1 MSNKV
6 LLQKSKLS
14 ELSLQQIAEDVSSKV
29 SVDSY
34 KILKNQNMIIFDGDD
49 QNELYIEI
57 QALDHGKVTK
67 DHSNFEFHA
76 QRSTIAPGTTNR
88 YWHLDAITR
97 LDYTHNAP
105 SGNGTFSTINNGE
118 DIDIYIIDSG
128 VQGASRPTGTN
139 AALHPELFDPQY
151 VTDLNGAT
159 EQGFYRVYELP
170 TSLYNPGTTLG
181 NDPQSTGN
189 IGSDGHGTHAAI
201 MAAGRYAGVANK
213 SKIYSVR
220 VSNDAGAIF
229 LSKMVEAYEA
239 IYRHNDPDDSAYKG
253 NTLDGNT
260 RPRPSVVNVSI
271 GATAPNPKA
280 PYIDRNEN
288 YTGNAVALTASASSS
303 TDYTING
310 TDAATTHT
318 NALDP
323 EIIINAG
330 DTLTITTSAGSSH
343 PMSIC
348 VEGTTQYSES
358 ARVAA
363 GVTGQGQTNGDIV
376 IDTTALLAGERTGS
390 FVYICQS
397 HQNMRGTITV
407 NDGNSPSAS
416 NVNEILDDGEFIL
429 STQKGVAVTRS
440 AGNGMKFID
449 PDTDPDNA
457 VDYGPQNTK
466 ITYGS
471 RNAGKASLLDAEI
484 SVTPEHNRNEINNA
498 DKFVVGATKIDS
510 NNKQSFA
517 DFTNYGDAVTCY
529 APGQGILCP
538 RYDWNSGDDYTA
550 THLSINGTSFSAPL
564 VAGMLAVW
572 KQVHDGP
579 MWSTSLHNASLA
591 TERKYRFTDY
601 TSSSVITQ
609 GAVGNFQN
617 PTNASSGSAVTRYG
631 STSSGS
637 TWYRF
642 STTSASNAVVMQLTD
657 AEYTALSP
665 AQNDVFEFEFPRI
678 QENNTTGA
686 SGLATEYIRDAMHLG
701 ERRDYNVTVAPGG
714 GGNVY
719 ELARVQNGVAGTATA
734 QPALQLDDGVVYR
747 FDQSDSSNNTHP
759 IAISNTGDGTHG
771 GGDNFQ
777 TYVSQLAGQSP
788 QSYKKNLR
796 FFKDE
801 GTGPV
806 EIDQAAYNGLV
817 GQGPAIKAWIE
828 WVNPQNNTHPKVD
841 SSAYAGTFHYY
852 CVNHPGMGASLA
864 SSGVIPSTASIGG
877 IDMREFSKKW
887 RKVQSVDA
895 ANKTIT
901 FHADSNATGTEVG
914 GGGAF
919 AQADE
924 ITDQGAWPRYP
935 MRFTKITGTWFAND
949 AVWNWIENYSTVLYP
964 TTKYDGGTFS
974 AGEFY
979 AQLES
984 EEGVADGKLVEY
996 FPIPKGRLVREGVA
1010 GGSEQATQALQVGA
1024 RWGTGTTSEPR
1035 LYTPLPAGQSSV
1047 TYDGGQGV
1055 YFPFV
1060 DLTAT
1065 WSDADGTTIGTFAH
1079 NEVASRTVSLSTV
1092 STFAG
1097 DVIPAADREQNYELV
1112 SGGSNSAF
1120 TQNNN
1125 LYTITG
1131 SGLVFNSSTGVLSG
1145 TATGTNS
1152 AVNYQFTLKETT
1164 SQATVTYN
1172 FTVNSAPVASTISI
1186 TTQPPA
1192 TFTGDASFPVD
1203 QGLLNIA
1210 VVASDSLSSTITY
1223 QWQVAADLDAVNAN
1237 TWADVTDNDGFT
1249 GSTTTSLNIPDKAEH
1264 DGKYYRCKLDSS
1276 TAPSSVYT
1284 DNSLAV
1290 IDPVITCRVLWNAT
1304 TTVYA
1309 TGSLALVE
1317 IEASVSDGS
1326 TPTLTLAYD
1335 TSQFTATGLETNIPN
1350 TTYDLI
1356 PAGYNSAAGNP
1367 MYFARLGENAY
1378 NTGSVAQ
1385 NLTYKSDDSV
1395 VLKVTATS
1403 GSTTQD
1409 AVALF
1414 SQQVVPCLALID
1426 ENDGQTQADLDTDWT
1441 NFRNAWPDRP
1451 FHLLHVKNGAG
1462 TGWGTLTTPT
1472 GAVQG
1477 TDYYYYQIERDPA
1490 TPLTSYSGSYDWFT
1504 LTGLNTL
1511 PSGAT
1516 VALFID
1522 DSGSMNVADV
1532 QDQLDEFE
1540 ADCTAANIT
1549 IIRLYNTSEQY
1560 VEPFITT
1567 LTITEPNPYQ
1577 GPFTVEKAYNLTT
1590 DLPTT
1595 QDIPKQTNTAL
1606 SPSWG
1611 IANNTG
1617 INAATVVWYYKNAGD
1632 SLFYK
1637 LLAANTASTPWYVS
1651 GHGTATL
1658 TVNFPDDTYDGMS
1671 FYAIGYNDFLGTS
1684 GGDDA
1689 NGIAQYSGVNTGV
1702 LATNV
1707 SPFTVS
1713 DVTNPPGVT
1722 DPEATISKTSA
1733 TLNASEYLITVSSDN
1748 LPDPAQYGVFP
1759 NDNNDN
1765 SVEDKTFVHTFHYR
1779 GGTNTSALS
1788 PVTDDALAI
1797 TTNGT
1802 PIYGAKISG
1811 DLPNDTGSAAGLAPT
1826 GFNWNAGA
1834 YVLDTTLGTTLVA
1847 GSGNLYGA
1855 DLAGGYAD
1863 SNNTYVYRTG
1873 KFALSGSG
1881 PYSAE
1886 MWDGIGR
1893 SNEYYRTGNYAGDYL
1908 RHSDG
1913 HSKIIGIAFDGHPI
1927 YGTWG
1932 YGSALDNTSAVA
1944 RMTSSYTAYA
1954 QEQPGRSYT
1963 YAQYPAGA
1971 FVEDYQFVSQSGTLD
1986 RSNGRYC
1993 VTPEYPNGTYAYFV
2007 STDTNGANTY
2017 PYIIGPLMRQGFN
2030 VVGGTAPTDPGGTN
2044 LQGPG
2049 NGAFDI
2055 KKVFTN
2061 GITIQ
2066 AIAGEST
2073 RQVYAVESVDATEP
2087 VTYQWQ
2093 RSSDNSTWTNIGA
2106 SDNGYANYTTNTL
2119 TINDS
2124 DKDIDDKYIRLQV
2137 TDSLSVIGNSAPM
2150 ALEYVGSTLAITTQ
2164 PANVSTFAG
2173 LSASF
2178 SIAVTATD
2186 SSTPSYGWQYSAD
2199 GGSTWANVSTLG
2211 DWSAV
2216 NDTQAS
2222 LTLPGSTI
2230 TTTKN
2235 NYQIRCVVDSPSAE
2249 NGPLNSNAATLTVGN
2264 TTVTPT
2270 GVVHT
2275 NNANNPIKSYNEG
2288 ETISVEASITP
2299 SQDVPVTYTWKR
2311 STDNVTYTTVAS
2323 GSVSQSSPTTTF
2335 TETAS
2340 QATLGGATIYYK
2352 LEYDIPGVV
2361 TGASAPQIATT
2372 NIYKALTIDTQPTDT
2387 TAYVTQPAS
2396 FTVAATA
2403 TSGTETYQ
2411 WQSYDGSSWSD
2422 ISGATTNTLTISS
2435 PTLADNA
2442 NTYRVQITLSGQDP
2456 VSSDPSRAGDVVTSG
2471 TATLTVE
2478 AQPSIGITVQPAN
2491 LSKFQPDVA
2500 VFAVEAAASD
2510 GSAITYQ
2517 WQESTDTGTTWSDI
2531 SGATSNSVSTG
2542 ATTTAAFN
2550 GRQYRVIITHPYG
2563 SNSPLTSNVATLTV
2577 QTPVINIAT
2586 QPQSF
2591 NVTAGIPVT
2600 FAVTATVTSG
2610 KTINYQWQYS
2620 TDGGLNYSSI
2630 FDENNPSLTTIGG
2643 TNNNGWYYR
2652 CVLTSE
2658 GAADVNSD
2666 AGILSLAYLANPTI
2680 TSSRFIDTV
2689 TNLTFTRSPI
2699 IYASSFQS
2707 YIGNGHQSSF
2717 WTITRTSDSTVVYQT
2732 VDTLP
2737 DGDTVQKVELQTP
2750 ELDWGTEYTVQVKYR
2765 DSAGF
2770 ETAIS
2775 PAVTFTTPVVNQPT
2789 FQPIPTSLRPTII
2802 LNSIE
2807 FNSALY
2813 NHSSTSWQIASSGTF
2828 ASNAIVYESL
2838 DDVSNKITITV
2849 PESVTL
2855 DSSRNYY
2862 VRAKIN
2868 LTAI

>member
-14 ELSLQQIAEDVSSKV
+14 ELSLTQIAEDVSSKV

-34 KILKNQNMIIFDGDD
+34 KILKNQNLIVFDGDD
-49 QNELYIEI
+49 QDRLYAEI
-57 QALDHGKVTK
+57 KDLEHGKVTK

-76 QRSTIAPGTTNR
+76 QRSTIAPGTSNR

-159 EQGFYRVYELP
+159 EQAFYRVYELP
-170 TSLYNPGTTLG
+170 TSVYNPGTTAG

-189 IGSDGHGTHAAI
+189 IANDGHGTYCAI

-213 SKIYSVR
+213 AKVYSLR
-220 VSNDAGAIF
+220 VSDDSGVIY
-229 LSKMVEAYEA
+229 LSKMIEAYEA
-239 IYRHNDPDDSAYKG
+239 IYRHNDPDDSEYKG
-253 NTLDGNT
+253 NTLEGNT

-303 TDYTING
+303 NDYTING

-323 EIIINAG
+323 TITVNAG
-330 DTLTITTSAGSSH
+330 DTLTITTSAGASH

-348 VEGTTQYSES
+348 VEGTTTYSEG
-358 ARVAA
+358 ARVEV
-363 GVTGQGQTNGDIV
+363 GVTGQGETNGDIV

-397 HQNMRGTITV
+397 HDAMRGTITI
-407 NDGNSPSAS
+407 NDANSPTSS

-440 AGNGMKFID
+440 AGNGMQFID
-449 PDTDPDNA
+449 PDIDPNNP

-471 RNAGKASLLDAEI
+471 RNAGKPSLLDPEI
-484 SVTPEHNRNEINNA
+484 SIAPEYNRNEVNNA
-498 DKFVVGATKIDS
+498 TKFVVGATKIDS

-517 DFTNYGDAVTCY
+517 DFTNYGEAVTCY

-550 THLSINGTSFSAPL
+550 SHITINGTSFSAPL

-572 KQVHDGP
+572 KQIHDGP
-579 MWSTSLHNASLA
+579 VWSTGLHNASIA
-591 TERKYRFTDY
+591 TERKYKFADY
-601 TSSSVITQ
+601 TNPSVITQ

-617 PTNASSGSAVTRYG
+617 PTRASSGSAVTRYG

-637 TWYRF
+637 SWYRF
-642 STTSASNAVVMQLTD
+642 STTSASNAVVLQLTD

-686 SGLATEYIRDAMHLG
+686 NGLATEYLRDAMHLG

-719 ELARVQNGVAGTATA
+719 ELARVQNGIAGTATA
-734 QPALQLDDGVVYR
+734 QPVLQLDDGVVYR
-747 FDQSDSSNNTHP
+747 FDQSDSSNATHP
-759 IAISNTGDGTHG
+759 IAISNTGDGTHSG
-771 GGDNFQ
+771 GVNFQ
-777 TYVSQLAGQSP
+777 TYVSNLAGQLS

-806 EIDQAAYNGLV
+806 EIDQDAYNGLV
-817 GQGPAIKAWIE
+817 GQGPAIKTWIE
-828 WVNPQNNTHPKVD
+828 WINPQNNTHPKVD
-841 SSAYAGTFHYY
+841 SSIYASVFHYY
-852 CVNHPGMGASLA
+852 CVNHPNMGSSLN
-864 SSGVIPSTASIGG
+864 SSGTVPSTVSIGG
-877 IDMREFSKKW
+877 IDLREFGKKW

-895 ANKTIT
+895 VNKTIT

-935 MRFTKITGTWFAND
+935 LRFTKITGTWFAND
-949 AVWNWIENYSTVLYP
+949 AVWNWTENHSSVVYP
-964 TTKYDGGTFS
+964 FTKYAGGSFS

-984 EEGVADGKLVEY
+984 EEGNADGQLVEY
-996 FPIPKGRLVREGVA
+996 FPIPKGRLVREGIA
-1010 GGSEQATQALQVGA
+1010 GGNEQATQALQVGA
-1024 RWGTGTTSEPR
+1024 RWGTGTIAEPR
-1035 LYTPLPAGQSSV
+1035 VYTPLPAGQSSV

-1055 YFPFV
+1055 YFPFI

-1065 WSDADGTTIGTFAH
+1065 WSDADGSTIATFAH

-1097 DVIPAADREQNYELV
+1097 DLIAAEDREQNYELV

-1131 SGLVFNSSTGVLSG
+1131 SGLTFNSSTGELFG
-1145 TATGTNS
+1145 TATGGAQAT
-1152 AVNYQFTLKETT
+1152 NYQFTLRETT

-1172 FTVNSAPVASTISI
+1172 FTVNGAPVSSTITVTS
-1186 TTQPPA
+1186 QPPA
-1192 TFTGDASFPVD
+1192 TFIGDASFPVD
-1203 QGLLNIA
+1203 QGTIQISIA
-1210 VVASDSLSSTITY
+1210 ATDSLSSTITY
-1223 QWQVAADLDAVNAN
+1223 QWQVAADLAAANAG
-1237 TWADVTDNDGFT
+1237 TFVDVTDNDGFS
-1249 GSTTTSLNIPDKAEH
+1249 GSTNPTLTIPDKSEH

-1276 TAPSSVYT
+1276 TAPASVYT
-1284 DNSLAV
+1284 DTSLAA
-1290 IDPVITCRVLWNAT
+1290 IAPVITCRVLWNAI

-1317 IEASVSDGS
+1317 IDSNVSDGS

-1335 TSQFTATGLETNIPN
+1335 TSQFTPTSLETDIPD

-1356 PAGYNSAAGNP
+1356 SAGYNSAAGNP
-1367 MYFARLGENAY
+1367 IYFARLGENAF
-1378 NTGSVAQ
+1378 NTSSAGQTPIVG
-1385 NLTYKSDDSV
+1385 TYKSDDGV
-1395 VLKVTATS
+1395 FLKVTATS

-1414 SQQVVPCLALID
+1414 SQQIVPCLALID
-1426 ENDGQTQADLDTDWT
+1426 ENDGQTQGSLDADWT
-1441 NFRNAWPDRP
+1441 SFRSSWPDRP
-1451 FHLLHVKNGAG
+1451 FHLLHVKNSAG
-1462 TGWGTLTTPT
+1462 TGWGNLSTPT

-1477 TDYYYYQIERDPA
+1477 TDYFYYQIERDPSTA
-1490 TPLTSYSGSYDWFT
+1490 LTSYSGVYDWFT
-1504 LTGLNTL
+1504 LTGMNTL
-1511 PSGAT
+1511 SSGAT
-1516 VALFID
+1516 LALFID

-1540 ADCTAANIT
+1540 ADCTAAGIN
-1549 IIRLYNTSEQY
+1549 IIRLYNGSEQY
-1560 VEPFITT
+1560 VAPFITE

-1577 GPFTVEKAYNLTT
+1577 GPFTVEKAYTLTS
-1590 DLPTT
+1590 DLPNT

-1617 INAATVVWYYKNAGD
+1617 ISAATVVWYYKNAGD
-1632 SLFYK
+1632 PSFTK
-1637 LLAANTASTPWYVS
+1637 LLSANTTSLPWYVS

-1671 FYAIGYNDFLGTS
+1671 FYAVGYNDFLGTS
-1684 GGDDA
+1684 GGDDT
-1689 NGIAQYSGVNTGV
+1689 NDIAKYSGVNTGV

-1759 NDNNDN
+1759 NDNNTN
-1765 SVEDKTFVHTFHYR
+1765 SVEDKTFIHTFHYR
-1779 GGTNTSALS
+1779 GGTNTSALT

-1811 DLPNDTGSAAGLAPT
+1811 NLTGDTGSAAGLAPA
-1826 GFNWNAGA
+1826 GFSWNAGL
-1834 YVLDTTLGTTLVA
+1834 YTLDTSLG
-1847 GSGNLYGA
+1847 GNIYGA

-1863 SNNTYVYRTG
+1863 SSNTYVYRTG

-1893 SNEYYRTGNYAGDYL
+1893 SNNYYRTGNFSGDYL

-1932 YGSALDNTSAVA
+1932 YSSALDNTSAIT

-1954 QEQPGRSYT
+1954 QEQPGRTYT
-1963 YAQYPAGA
+1963 YAQYPAGT
-1971 FVEDYQFVSQSGTLD
+1971 FVEDYQFVSSSGTLD

-2017 PYIIGPLMRQGFN
+2017 PYVIGPLMRQGYN

-2055 KKVFTN
+2055 KRVFTT
-2061 GITIQ
+2061 GVTIQ
-2066 AIAGEST
+2066 AIAGTST
-2073 RQVYAVESVDATEP
+2073 RQVYAIESVDATEP

-2093 RSSDNSTWTNIGA
+2093 RSSDNSTWTNIGPG
-2106 SDNGYANYTTNTL
+2106 DTGYSNYTTNTL

-2124 DKDIDDKYIRLQV
+2124 DKSIDDLYIRLQV

-2150 ALEYVGSTLAITTQ
+2150 ALEYVGATLAITTQ
-2164 PANVSTFAG
+2164 PTTVSTFSG
-2173 LSASF
+2173 VGASF
-2178 SIAVTATD
+2178 NIAVTATD
-2186 SSTPSYGWQYSAD
+2186 SSTVSYRWQYSSN

-2222 LTLPGSTI
+2222 LSLPGSTI

-2264 TTVTPT
+2264 TTVAAS

-2275 NNANNPIKSYNEG
+2275 NNANNPIKSYDEG
-2288 ETISVEASITP
+2288 ETISVEATITP
-2299 SQDVPVTYTWKR
+2299 SQNVPVNYTWKR
-2311 STDNVTYTTVAS
+2311 SVDNVTYTTAAS
-2323 GSVSQSSPTTTF
+2323 GSLTQASPTTTF
-2335 TETAS
+2335 TETAD

-2361 TGASAPQIATT
+2361 TGASAPQIATS
-2372 NIYKALTIDTQPTDT
+2372 NIFKALTITSQPSDT
-2387 TAYVTQPAS
+2387 TVYVTQPAS

-2411 WQSYDGSSWSD
+2411 WQSYDGSSWND
-2422 ISGATTNTLTISS
+2422 ISGQTTNTLTISS

-2442 NTYRVQITLSGQDP
+2442 NTYRVKVTLVGQNPSSTDP
-2456 VSSDPSRAGDVVTSG
+2456 NRVGDVITSG
-2471 TATLTVE
+2471 TATLSVD

-2491 LSKFQPDVA
+2491 LSVYQPDVA

-2510 GSAITYQ
+2510 GSDITYQ
-2517 WQESTDTGTTWSDI
+2517 WQESSDTGNTWSNI
-2531 SGATSNSVSTG
+2531 SNATSNSVSTG
-2542 ATTTAAFN
+2542 VTTTAGFN

-2620 TDGGLNYSSI
+2620 TDGGANYSSI

-2643 TNNNGWYYR
+2643 TENNGWYYR

-2707 YIGNGHQSSF
+2707 YIGNGHESSF
-2717 WTITRTSDSTVVYQT
+2717 WTIRRTSDNVVVYQT
-2732 VDTLP
+2732 IDTLP
-2737 DGDTVQKVELQTP
+2737 DGDTVQKIELQTP

-2775 PAVTFTTPVVNQPT
+2775 PAATFVTPVVNQPT

-2813 NHSSTSWQIASSGTF
+2813 NHSSTSWQVASSGTF

-2838 DDVSNKITITV
+2838 DDVSNKITITI
-2849 PESVTL
+2849 PETVTL
-2855 DSSRNYY
+2855 DASRNYY

>member
-14 ELSLQQIAEDVSSKV
+14 ELSLQQIAEDVSSNV

-34 KILKNQNMIIFDGDD
+34 QILKNQNLIIFDGDD
-49 QNELYIEI
+49 QDRLYAEIKELE
-57 QALDHGKVTK
+57 HGKVTK

-76 QRSTIAPGTTNR
+76 QRSTIAPGTSNR

-97 LDYTHNAP
+97 LNYDHGA
-105 SGNGTFSTINNGE
+105 SASNGTFSTINNG
-118 DIDIYIIDSG
+118 DDVDIYIIDSG

-151 VTDLNGAT
+151 VTDLNGST
-159 EQGFYRVYELP
+159 EQAFYRVYELP
-170 TSLYNPGTTLG
+170 TSLYNPGTTNG
-181 NDPQSTGN
+181 NDPQSTGDD
-189 IGSDGHGTHAAI
+189 SEDGHGTHCAI

-220 VSNDAGAIF
+220 VSNDTGAIF

-239 IYRHNDPDDSAYKG
+239 IYRHNDPDDSEYKG

-271 GATAPNPKA
+271 GATAPHPKA

-288 YTGNAVALTASASSS
+288 YTGNAVGLTASASSS
-303 TDYTING
+303 NDYTING

-323 EIIINAG
+323 TITVNAG
-330 DTLTITTSAGSSH
+330 DTLTITTSAGASH

-348 VEGTTQYSES
+348 VEGTTTYSEG

-363 GVTGQGQTNGDIV
+363 GVTGQGETNGDIV

-397 HQNMRGTITV
+397 HSAMRGTITV
-407 NDGNSPSAS
+407 NDANSPTSS

-440 AGNGMKFID
+440 AGNGMSFID
-449 PDTDPDNA
+449 PDTDPNNA
-457 VDYGPQNTK
+457 VFYGPQNTK

-471 RNAGKASLLDAEI
+471 RNAGKPSLLDPEI
-484 SVTPEHNRNEINNA
+484 SIAPEYNRNETNNA
-498 DKFVVGATKIDS
+498 DKFVVGATKIGT
-510 NNKQSFA
+510 NNKQTFA
-517 DFTNYGDAVTCY
+517 DFTNYGEAVTCY

-538 RYDWNSGDDYTA
+538 RYDWNSGSTYSA
-550 THLSINGTSFSAPL
+550 SHLTISGTSFSAPL

-572 KQVHDGP
+572 KQIHDGP
-579 MWSTSLHNASLA
+579 MWSTSLHNASIA
-591 TERKYRFTDY
+591 TEQKYKFADY
-601 TSSSVITQ
+601 TNTSRITQ

-617 PTNASSGSAVTRYG
+617 PTSASAGAAITRYG
-631 STSSGS
+631 STSSGA

-642 STTSASNAVVMQLTD
+642 STTSASNSVVMQLSD

-686 SGLATEYIRDAMHLG
+686 NGLATEYIRDAIHLG

-714 GGNVY
+714 SGNVY
-719 ELARVQNGVAGTATA
+719 ELARVQNGIAGTPTA

-747 FDQSDSSNNTHP
+747 FDQSDVSNATHP

-771 GGDNFQ
+771 GGVNFQ
-777 TYVSQLAGQSP
+777 TYVSQLAGQLP
-788 QSYKKNLR
+788 ESYKKNLR

-806 EIDQAAYNGLV
+806 EIDQPAYNGLV
-817 GQGPAIKAWIE
+817 GQGPAIKTWIE
-828 WVNPQNNTHPKVD
+828 WINPQNNTHPKVN
-841 SSAYAGTFHYY
+841 SSNYASVFHYY
-852 CVNHPGMGASLA
+852 CVNHSGMGSSLG
-864 SSGVIPSTASIGG
+864 SSGVIPTTASIGG

-895 ANKTIT
+895 VNKTIT

-924 ITDQGAWPRYP
+924 ITDQGSWPRYP

-949 AVWNWIENYSTVLYP
+949 AVWNWIENHPTVLYP
-964 TTKYDGGTFS
+964 FTKYSGGSFA

-984 EEGVADGKLVEY
+984 EEGNADGELVEY
-996 FPIPKGRLVREGVA
+996 FPIPKGRLVREGVSGDA
-1010 GGSEQATQALQVGA
+1010 VRADQALQVGA
-1024 RWGTGTTSEPR
+1024 RWGTGTTTEPR
-1035 LYTPLPAGQSSV
+1035 LYTPLPNGQYSV

-1065 WSDADGTTIGTFAH
+1065 WSDPDGSTIGSFAH
-1079 NEVASRTVSLSTV
+1079 NEVASRTVSLSAV
-1092 STFAG
+1092 STFAN
-1097 DVIPAADREQNYELV
+1097 DLIAAGDREQNYELV
-1112 SGGSNSAF
+1112 SGGSNSPF
-1120 TQNNN
+1120 VQNNN

-1145 TATGTNS
+1145 TATGGETAS
-1152 AVNYQFTLKETT
+1152 NYQFTLKETT

-1172 FTVNSAPVASTISI
+1172 FTVNSAPVSSTITV
-1186 TTQPPA
+1186 TTQPPS

-1203 QGLLNIA
+1203 QGTIQIS
-1210 VVASDSLSSTITY
+1210 VVASDSLSSTISY
-1223 QWQVAADLDAVNAN
+1223 QWQVAADLAAANAG
-1237 TWADVTDNDGFT
+1237 TFVDVTDDDGFS
-1249 GSTTTSLNIPDKAEH
+1249 GSTNTTLTIPDKAEH

-1276 TAPSSVYT
+1276 TAPASVYT
-1284 DNSLAV
+1284 NTSLAA
-1290 IDPVITCRVLWNAT
+1290 IAPVITCRVLWNAV

-1317 IEASVSDGS
+1317 IDASVSDGS
-1326 TPTLTLAYD
+1326 TPTLTLAVD
-1335 TSQFTATGLETNIPN
+1335 SAQFTATGLETDLTT
-1350 TTYDLI
+1350 TTYDLVS
-1356 PAGYNSAAGNP
+1356 AGYNSAAGNP
-1367 MYFARLGENAY
+1367 IYFARLGENGY
-1378 NTGSVAQ
+1378 NTSAAGQTPIVG
-1385 NLTYKSDDSV
+1385 TYKSDDGV

-1414 SQQVVPCLALID
+1414 TQQIVPCLALID
-1426 ENDGQTQADLDTDWT
+1426 ENDGQTQAALDTDWT

-1462 TGWGTLTTPT
+1462 TGWDTIKTPT

-1477 TDYYYYQIERDPA
+1477 TDYFYYQIERDPT
-1490 TPLTSYSGSYDWFT
+1490 TPLTDYSGTYDWFT
-1504 LTGLNTL
+1504 LTGVNALS
-1511 PSGAT
+1511 SGST
-1516 VALFID
+1516 IALFID

-1540 ADCTAANIT
+1540 ADCTAAGVT
-1549 IIRLYNTSEQY
+1549 IIRLYNGDEEY
-1560 VEPFITT
+1560 VAPFITE
-1567 LTITEPNPYQ
+1567 LSITEPNPYQ
-1577 GPFTVEKAYNLTT
+1577 GPFTVEKAYNLIT
-1590 DLPTT
+1590 DLPNT

-1611 IANNTG
+1611 VANNTG
-1617 INAATVVWYYKNAGD
+1617 ISAATVVWYYKNTGD
-1632 SLFYK
+1632 AAFSK
-1637 LLAANTASTPWYVS
+1637 LLSANTASLPWYVS

-1658 TVNFPDDTYDGMS
+1658 TVNFPDDTYNGMS
-1671 FYAIGYNDFLGTS
+1671 FYAVGYNDFLGTS
-1684 GGDDA
+1684 GGDDT
-1689 NGIAQYSGVNTGV
+1689 NNIAKYSGVNTGV

-1733 TLNASEYLITVSSDN
+1733 TLNASEYLITVNSDN

-1765 SVEDKTFVHTFHYR
+1765 SVEDKTFVHTFYYR
-1779 GGTNTSALS
+1779 GGTNTSALT
-1788 PVTDDALAI
+1788 PTTDDALAI

-1802 PIYGAKISG
+1802 PIYSAKISSNLTG
-1811 DLPNDTGSAAGLAPT
+1811 DTGAAAGLAPA
-1826 GFNWNAGA
+1826 GFNWNAGL
-1834 YVLDTTLGTTLVA
+1834 YTLDTSLG
-1847 GSGNLYGA
+1847 GNIYGA

-1863 SNNTYVYRTG
+1863 SSNTYVYRTG
-1873 KFALSGSG
+1873 KFVLSGSG

-1932 YGSALDNTSAVA
+1932 YGSALDNTSAIT

-1954 QEQPGRSYT
+1954 QEQPGRTYT
-1963 YAQYPAGA
+1963 YAQYQAGT
-1971 FVEDYQFVSQSGTLD
+1971 FVEDYQFISASGTLD

-2017 PYIIGPLMRQGFN
+2017 PYVIGPLMRQSFN

-2055 KKVFTN
+2055 KRVFSN

-2093 RSSDNSTWTNIGA
+2093 RSSDNSTWTNIGV
-2106 SDNGYANYTTNTL
+2106 SDGGYANYTTNTL

-2124 DKDIDDKYIRLQV
+2124 DKSIDDLYIRLQV

-2150 ALEYVGSTLAITTQ
+2150 ALEYVGATLAITTQ

-2173 LSASF
+2173 LSTSF
-2178 SIAVTATD
+2178 NIAVTATD
-2186 SSTPSYGWQYSAD
+2186 SSTVSYRWQYSANS
-2199 GGSTWANVSTLG
+2199 GSTWANVSTLG

-2216 NDTQAS
+2216 NDTLAS

-2264 TTVTPT
+2264 TTVTPV

-2275 NNANNPIKSYNEG
+2275 NNANNPIKSYDEG

-2299 SQDVPVTYTWKR
+2299 SQSVSVNYTWKR
-2311 STDNVTYTTVAS
+2311 SSDNITYTTVAT
-2323 GSVSQSSPTTTF
+2323 GTLTSPNWTTTF
-2335 TETAS
+2335 TETAN
-2340 QATLGGATIYYK
+2340 QATLGGDTIYYK

-2361 TGASAPQIATT
+2361 TGASAPQIATS
-2372 NIYKALTIDTQPTDT
+2372 NIYKALTITSQPVDT
-2387 TAYVTQPAS
+2387 TVYVTQPAS

-2422 ISGATTNTLTISS
+2422 ISGQTTSTLTISN

-2442 NTYRVQITLSGQDP
+2442 NTYRVRITLVGQDP
-2456 VSSDPSRAGDVVTSG
+2456 SSTDPNRVGDVLTSS
-2471 TATLTVE
+2471 TATLSVN

-2510 GSAITYQ
+2510 GSDITYQ
-2517 WQESTDTGTTWSDI
+2517 WQESSDTGTTWSNI
-2531 SGATSNSVSTG
+2531 ANATSNSVSTG
-2542 ATTTAAFN
+2542 ATTTAGFN

-2577 QTPVINIAT
+2577 QTPVINIST
-2586 QPQSF
+2586 QPQSY

-2600 FAVTATVTSG
+2600 FAVTASVTSG

-2652 CVLTSE
+2652 CILTSE

-2680 TSSRFIDTV
+2680 TSSRIIDTV
-2689 TNLTFTRSPI
+2689 TGLTFTRSPI

-2717 WTITRTSDSTVVYQT
+2717 WTIARTSDNTVVYQT

-2802 LNSIE
+2802 LNSVE

-2813 NHSSTSWQIASSGTF
+2813 NHSSTSWQVASSGTF
-2828 ASNAIVYESL
+2828 ASDVIVYESL
-2838 DDVSNKITITV
+2838 DDVSNKITITI